1 MRAVLKRRLRRY
13 PTADDIEAEC
23 TRIAR
28 GFPDYELLRIYFHD
42 APPATDTLT
51 NPIDGSNAAVN
62 RVFVPVIRHR
72 PCCRRGQCVRK
83 SRPLSALGLDRDGR
97 RCRRSLDRCASCGRR
112 RSPVNR
118 VGGITPRATH
128 STVSSLVPSGAIRVH
143 DDPVC
148 SGDERSI

>member
-1 MRAVLKRRLRRY
+1 MLERRSRRD

-23 TRIAR
+23 IHIAR
-28 GFPDYELLRIYFHD
+28 EFPDRESLRIYFHD

-83 SRPLSALGLDRDGR
+83 SRPLSALSLGRDGH
-97 RCRRSLDRCASCGRR
+97 RCRRSSDGPMRIMSQTPQPGEQGRR
-112 RSPVNR
+112 HHSEGYYAFHRFITRPVRSDTCAR
-118 VGGITPRATH
+118 
-128 STVSSLVPSGAIRVH
+128 
-143 DDPVC
+143 
-148 SGDERSI
+148 